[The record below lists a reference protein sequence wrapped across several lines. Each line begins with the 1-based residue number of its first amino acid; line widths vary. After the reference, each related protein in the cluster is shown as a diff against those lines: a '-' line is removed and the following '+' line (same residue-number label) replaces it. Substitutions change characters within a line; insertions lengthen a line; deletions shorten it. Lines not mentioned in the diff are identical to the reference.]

1 MKNFSKCHHSFYTI
15 VLTSTVLQKNKLK
28 CFNTICR
35 NLHFN
40 SSFQLC
46 TEQHVQPY
54 LVELKESGHDV
65 FSFFFPDSK
74 SCRNFGSQLNFLPK
88 NYYRFVS
95 PVAASTLGST
105 WKEKSS
111 CAQNEHERN
120 ERNEI
125 DCQTTSCMCVP
136 KSKYSW
142 NPGLLQLY
150 TGACSAI
157 FNALTGKKRCLVPAF
172 IKVLSRIWNIWLLL
186 QRIIN

>member
-1 MKNFSKCHHSFYTI
+1 MHGSACSAI
-15 VLTSTVLQKNKLK
+15 VSTVKKK
-28 CFNTICR
+28 VVMM
-35 NLHFN
+35 
-40 SSFQLC
+40 SSASSSRIQSLAGILDLSWIL
-46 TEQHVQPY
+46 Y
-54 LVELKESGHDV
+54 
-65 FSFFFPDSK
+65 
-74 SCRNFGSQLNFLPK
+74 PK
-88 NYYRFVS
+88 NINWFVS

-111 CAQNEHERN
+111 CAQNEH

-157 FNALTGKKRCLVPAF
+157 FNAFTGEKRCLVPAF

>member
-1 MKNFSKCHHSFYTI
+1 
-15 VLTSTVLQKNKLK
+15 VLASTVTHKNKLK

-54 LVELKESGHDV
+54 LVQLKESGHDV
-65 FSFFFPDSK
+65 VSFFFPDSK
-74 SCRNFGSQLNFLPK
+74 SCWILYPK
-88 NYYRFVS
+88 KINWFVS

-150 TGACSAI
+150 TRACSAI

-172 IKVLSRIWNIWLLL
+172 IKVWSRIWNIWLLL